1 MINWWQSILLGIVEG
16 ITEFLPIS
24 STGHLT
30 VTEKLMGLPIDD
42 ASVTAYTAII
52 QVGAMIASIVYFW
65 SDIVRFA
72 GGWFAGLRD
81 ATKRGP
87 DYRMGWAI
95 IAGCVPTAIIALLGE
110 SLITGALRS
119 LWAVVIGLI
128 GWSIAMWL
136 GDRLGKQTRGE
147 DSITVRDGLILGT
160 LQSLALVPG
169 VSRSGATITTGLLL
183 GLDRVAATR
192 MSFFLGIPTLVGSG
206 LYQAVKEAKHI
217 ADGVGWTSTII
228 GTVISGVVAYASIAW
243 LLRFVSKNNFTG
255 FIIYRILLAL
265 VIIALLVTNTI
276 SAT

>member
-1 MINWWQSILLGIVEG
+1 MNWWQSIVLGIIEG

-30 VTEKLMGLPIDD
+30 VSEKLMGLPIDD

-72 GGWFAGLRD
+72 GAWFAGLRD
-81 ATKRGP
+81 AGKRDT
-87 DYRMGWAI
+87 DYRMAWAI
-95 IAGCVPTAIIALLGE
+95 IAGFIPTAAIALVAE
-110 SLITGALRS
+110 PLITGPLRS
-119 LWAVVIGLI
+119 MWAVVTGLI
-128 GWSIAMWL
+128 VWSAVMFL

-147 DSITVRDGLILGT
+147 DSITVRDGIILGT

-169 VSRSGATITTGLLL
+169 VSRSGATITGGLML

-192 MSFFLGIPTLVGSG
+192 MSFFLGIPTLVASG
-206 LYQAVKEAKHI
+206 LYQAAKEATHI
-217 ADGVGWTSTII
+217 ADGVGWGSTLI
-228 GTVISGVVAYASIAW
+228 GTAVSGVVAYASIAW
-243 LLRFVSKNNFTG
+243 LLRYVSSNNFTW
-255 FIIYRILLAL
+255 FIVYRILLAI
-265 VIIALLVTNTI
+265 VIIALLAAQVI

>member
-1 MINWWQSILLGIVEG
+1 MNWWQSIVLGIVEG

-52 QVGAMIASIVYFW
+52 QVGAMIASIIYFW

-72 GGWFAGLRD
+72 TAWFAGLRD
-81 ATKRGP
+81 AGKRNA

-95 IAGCVPTAIIALLGE
+95 IAGFAVTAVIALLAE
-110 SLITGALRS
+110 PLITGPLRS
-119 LWAVVIGLI
+119 LWAVVAGLV
-128 GWSIAMWL
+128 GWSIVMFV

-147 DSITVRDGLILGT
+147 DSITVRDGIILGA

-183 GLDRVAATR
+183 GLDRVSATR
-192 MSFFLGIPTLVGSG
+192 MSFFLGIPTLVASG

-217 ADGVGWTSTII
+217 ADGVGWASTAI
-228 GTVISGVVAYASIAW
+228 GTVVSGVVAYASIAW
-243 LLRFVSKNNFTG
+243 LLRYVSKNNFTG
-255 FIIYRILLAL
+255 FIIYRIALAIVIVVLLATQ
-265 VIIALLVTNTI
+265 VI